1 MEVVANSQPPGAA
14 SVDVASGENE
24 KGGRLAPSTAR
35 LVSLAVLAVV
45 LALLVR
51 GATAVYYAFTDGFVS
66 PTILSPDS
74 DTVIQNKLSLS
85 RLLAERDN
93 LLARMDENQ
102 ASIAA
107 AESAV
112 AVLKQ
117 LEHASSADL
126 GWATQI
132 AGGQAAQSTADLK
145 TLQSERDVLV
155 GTLAR
160 QESYLADMQRSLT
173 AGLVHKADVER
184 AQNAVDQARVE
195 LLKNEREQLSAE
207 TQLRVASLAKA
218 ALTSR
223 AERPVATPEMVSLRQ
238 ALARIHVD
246 VLKAEAER
254 RARAAQQR
262 ADQESLARVD
272 ELVAQMRK
280 RPIFRAIESSQTV
293 AFVTYDQI
301 RRVRA
306 GGGVYRCSLWGFF
319 GCEQVGAVSEVLPGE
334 VAMQDPW
341 GTAGR
346 GQYAVLSLT
355 DATAAQARSLRV
367 RGAGGAAPGGG
378 AFASR

>member
-1 MEVVANSQPPGAA
+1 MQVAANSQPPGPARVDAA
-14 SVDVASGENE
+14 TATVED
-24 KGGRLAPSTAR
+24 GGRIAPSTAR
-35 LVSLAVLAVV
+35 LMSLAVLALV
-45 LALLVR
+45 LALLTR
-51 GATAVYYAFTDGFVS
+51 GAAAAYYALTDGFVS
-66 PTILSPDS
+66 PTIFSPDS
-74 DTVIQNKLSLS
+74 DAVIQNKLSLS

-93 LLARMDENQ
+93 LLARMDENR
-102 ASIAA
+102 ASIGA
-107 AESAV
+107 AESAI
-112 AVLKQ
+112 AVLKE
-117 LEHASSADL
+117 LEKTSSADL

-132 AGGQAAQSTADLK
+132 ADGQAAQGAADVK
-145 TLQSERDVLV
+145 TLRSERDVLV
-155 GTLAR
+155 ATLAR
-160 QESYLADMQRSLT
+160 QETYLAEMERSLA

-184 AQNAVDQARVE
+184 ARNAVDQARVE

-207 TQLRVASLAKA
+207 TQLRVASLARS
-218 ALTSR
+218 ALTSKAGGR
-223 AERPVATPEMVSLRQ
+223 LATPEMVSLRQ
-238 ALARIHVD
+238 ALARVHVD

-254 RARAAQQR
+254 RGRAAQQR

-319 GCEQVGAVSEVLPGE
+319 GCKQVGAVSEVLPGE

-341 GTAGR
+341 GTVGR

-355 DATAAQARSLRV
+355 EASAAQSRSLRV
-367 RGAGGAAPGGG
+367 RGAGGAAPGVG